1 MRLNDR
7 SDRDIMSALVDE
19 MLKSLEIREVK
30 SLLSHEKVISHNLKK
45 LKEAMLNI
53 GHLVDPM
60 IVDKKTGVVLDGNH
74 RLKVL
79 EIIECPYAVCQTVD
93 YSSDEIKVGT
103 WYPVMD
109 LDADKVFKL
118 DSIKHEKVDYEAGK
132 AAVDALKAPFMLV
145 TKNDGCHLLN
155 PGSYKLM
162 EMVEEQNYIFS
173 LLEKTAVDY
182 VPAEEL
188 QKHMDN
194 GKSVFFRRSY
204 TKDEIVRAAQAHSPF
219 PPKSTRHLI
228 PGRIIRLNMKLGWLH
243 RSPEEAEAELHSMLN
258 SRVYS
263 GNVRKYYE
271 PVIVIY

>member
-1 MRLNDR
+1 
-7 SDRDIMSALVDE
+7 
-19 MLKSLEIREVK
+19 
-30 SLLSHEKVISHNLKK
+30 
-45 LKEAMLNI
+45 MLNI

-60 IVDKKTGVVLDGNH
+60 IIDKETGVVLDGNH

-79 EIIECPYAVCQTVD
+79 EMIECPYAVCQTVD
-93 YSSDEIKVGT
+93 YNSSEIHVGT
-103 WYPVMD
+103 WYPVVD
-109 LDADKVFKL
+109 LDAEKIFNL
-118 DSIKHEKVDYEAGK
+118 DSIKHEPVDYEEGK
-132 AAVDALKAPFMLV
+132 AAVSSLKAPFMLV
-145 TKNDGCHLLN
+145 TKGSGCHLLN

-173 LLEKTAVDY
+173 VLEKGTVDY
-182 VPAEEL
+182 VPDEEM
-188 QKHMDN
+188 QKN
-194 GKSVFFRRSY
+194 LSGGKSVFFRRSY
-204 TKDEIVRAAQAHSPF
+204 TKEEIVRAAQSHSPF

-243 RSPEEAEAELHSMLN
+243 RSPEEAGKELRDMLN

>member
-1 MRLNDR
+1 MRLNNH
-7 SDRDIMSALVDE
+7 SGSDIMSALVDE
-19 MLKSLEIREVK
+19 MVKSLEIREVK
-30 SLLSHEKVISHNLKK
+30 SLLSHEKVISQNLKR

-60 IVDKKTGVVLDGNH
+60 IIDRETGVVLDGNH

-93 YSSDEIKVGT
+93 YASDEIKVGT
-103 WYPVMD
+103 WYPIMD
-109 LDADKVFKL
+109 MNAEQVFKL
-118 DSIKHEKVDYEAGK
+118 DSIKHEKVDYAAGK
-132 AAVDALKAPFMLV
+132 AAIEALKAPFMLV
-145 TKNDGCHLLN
+145 TKDEGCHLLN

-173 LLEKTAVDY
+173 LIEKRSVDY
-182 VPAEEL
+182 VPTEEL
-188 QKHMDN
+188 QKNIDA
-194 GKSVFFRRSY
+194 GKSVLFRRTY
-204 TKDEIVRAAQAHSPF
+204 TKDEIVKAAQGHSPF

-243 RSPEEAEAELHSMLN
+243 RSPEEARTEMMAMLN
-258 SRVYS
+258 TRVYT